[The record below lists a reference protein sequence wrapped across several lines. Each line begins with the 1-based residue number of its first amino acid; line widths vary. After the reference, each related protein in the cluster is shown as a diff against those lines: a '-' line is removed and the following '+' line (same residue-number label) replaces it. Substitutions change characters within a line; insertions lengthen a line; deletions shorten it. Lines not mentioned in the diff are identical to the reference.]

1 MASLFID
8 TTYDVSLGILDENL
22 GWLKFENFSGQ
33 KVSSVIQ
40 KQAHLL
46 LGEVGLKSSELESI
60 ITVAGPGFYTGL
72 RLSEGFADVFKFA
85 AIKHYSFLSYSIP
98 KLINVPSG
106 VWMTKA
112 YRGEY
117 FFHIWNLNGSKNE
130 LVSTR
135 DLEDFLSRIDISSLY
150 IHSESAIDDF
160 SRSLLPNWIT
170 TQKLLRSHSQILFNS
185 ILKSDLNIDSF
196 YFRAP
201 EDEFKIST

>member
-1 MASLFID
+1 LASLFID

>member
-85 AIKHYSFLSYSIP
+85 GIKHYSFLSYSIP